1 MDMIP
6 LGDISNYLGIKQ
18 CDLSV
23 SKYLG
28 VQRFRPTL
36 MGIWI
41 IELNT
46 NIVKIICRIW
56 ANLKTMLW

>member
-36 MGIWI
+36 MGI
-41 IELNT
+41 
-46 NIVKIICRIW
+46 
-56 ANLKTMLW
+56 